1 VSSEVRHALIVA
13 TAEYTDP
20 KLQQLRAPAADA
32 ETLATVLRDPAKG
45 NFVVDVLVD
54 EHYASLTRR
63 IASFFRDRHPNDLLL
78 LHFSCHGVKDE
89 RGELYLAAAD
99 TEIDLLS
106 ATGVSAAWLND
117 QISRTR
123 SRRTVVLLDCC
134 FSGSFPFGLRSR
146 AGDAVNAPEQF
157 EGRGRVI
164 ITASSDM
171 EYAYEGD
178 ELKGEGHPSVFT
190 EAVVEGLQTGMADL
204 DHDQLVSVDD
214 LYGYVYDR
222 VKERTPAQ
230 TPNKKSDIEGH
241 VYLARSSYRPPV
253 EPATLDPQLLA
264 ATEDRYAGIRLGAV
278 NELSRLLAS
287 RDPAVALAARQALSQ
302 MVNDDSREV
311 STGAQAALDRVEVS
325 EDETAP
331 EQPDHGGGGN
341 GGEEIPVVG
350 GNGSWYRR
358 RAVAVAAACVG
369 VAVVAILLVVLL
381 GGGNKPPPPPPS
393 AARWGPGVAL
403 DKSLRV
409 WVSDPRRQRVVNK
422 GEGHTKRPY
431 EISEGKPRGV
441 ASDADGNLFVAVDH
455 GTESRVIREPRVDD
469 PLSPGE
475 AFLAGSLPAGSV
487 EGIAIG
493 PDKGGLPRD
502 ALEGGVIWLSDP
514 ARNQVLRIDTR
525 NGARDKECVNLGDA
539 TPKGL
544 ATSPNGRV
552 WIADSD
558 HSQLL
563 WIGRNHGTDKF
574 TVKRVP
580 VGESPTGIAI
590 ANSTAWVTHAGE
602 NTITRIHYRETPGSE
617 DPPDLAVMS
626 TDRVSV
632 GHDPLAGVAA
642 RGDSAWVV
650 SAGDGKVTSISEST
664 PGSGAVANPKVSNSD
679 SVPLVTCPT
688 H

>member
-1 VSSEVRHALIVA
+1 VSSEIRHALIVA

-32 ETLATVLRDPAKG
+32 EALANVLRDPAKG

-54 EHYASLTRR
+54 ERYASLTRR
-63 IASFFRDRHPNDLLL
+63 IASFFRDRRPNDLLL

-99 TEIDLLS
+99 TEIELLS

-253 EPATLDPQLLA
+253 EPATLDPELLA

-278 NELSRLLAS
+278 NELSKLLAS

-311 STGAQAALDRVEVS
+311 STGAQAALDRVDAA
-325 EDETAP
+325 EDEAAREP
-331 EQPDHGGGGN
+331 PDDDGGGGGD
-341 GGEEIPVVG
+341 GGDAGDGDDGRTHP
-350 GNGSWYRR
+350 R
-358 RAVAVAAACVG
+358 RAVVVAAACVG
-369 VAVVAILLVVLL
+369 AAVVAILLVLLL
-381 GGGNKPPPPPPS
+381 GGGNEAPPSPPS

-422 GEGHTKRPY
+422 GEGHRRPY
-431 EISEGKPRGV
+431 DIPEGKPRGV
-441 ASDADGNLFVAVDH
+441 ASDADGHLFVAVDH
-455 GTESRVIREPRVDD
+455 GTDSRVIRLQRVDD

-475 AFLAGSLPAGSV
+475 SFLAGSLPAASV

-493 PDKGGLPRD
+493 PDKAGAPRD
-502 ALEGGVIWLSDP
+502 PLEGGVIWLSDP
-514 ARNQVLRIDTR
+514 SRNQVLRIDTR
-525 NGARDKECVNLGDA
+525 NESRDTKCVNLGDA
-539 TPKGL
+539 TPQGL

-552 WIADSD
+552 WIADRD
-558 HSQLL
+558 HGQLI
-563 WIGRNHGTDKF
+563 WIGRNDQNHDF
-574 TVKRVP
+574 TVKHVQ
-580 VGESPTGIAI
+580 VGADPTGIAI
-590 ANSTAWVTHAGE
+590 ANVSTAWVIRAGE
-602 NTITRIHYRETPGSE
+602 NAVTRIRYRETPRSDG
-617 DPPDLAVMS
+617 PPDLKVS
-626 TDRVSV
+626 RIDRVNV
-632 GHDPLAGVAA
+632 GSDPLAGVAA

-650 SAGDGKVTSISEST
+650 SAGDGKVSAIRESD
-664 PGSGAVANPKVSNSD
+664 PASGAEGNPKVSTSD
-679 SVPLVTCPT
+679 SVPLTTCPT
-688 H
+688 N

>member
-32 ETLATVLRDPAKG
+32 EELANVLRDPAKG

-54 EHYASLTRR
+54 ERYASLTRR
-63 IASFFRDRHPNDLLL
+63 IASFFRDRRPNDLLL

-190 EAVVEGLQTGMADL
+190 DAVVEGLQTGMADL

-253 EPATLDPQLLA
+253 EPATLDPELLA

-278 NELSRLLAS
+278 NELSKLLAS
-287 RDPAVALAARQALSQ
+287 RDAAVALAARQALSQ

-311 STGAQAALDRVEVS
+311 STGAQAALDRVEAA
-325 EDETAP
+325 EDEAAP
-331 EQPDHGGGGN
+331 EPTDDDGGGDD
-341 GGEEIPVVG
+341 GGAGDG
-350 GNGSWYRR
+350 GDGRRHPR
-358 RAVAVAAACVG
+358 RAVVVAAACVG
-369 VAVVAILLVVLL
+369 AAVVAILLVVLL
-381 GGGNKPPPPPPS
+381 GGGNKEPPPPPS

-409 WVSDPRRQRVVNK
+409 WVSDPRLQRVVNK
-422 GEGHTKRPY
+422 GEGHRKRPY
-431 EISEGKPRGV
+431 KIPEGKPRGV
-441 ASDADGNLFVAVDH
+441 ASDVDGNLFVAVDH
-455 GTESRVIREPRVDD
+455 GTDSRVIRLRRIPD

-493 PDKGGLPRD
+493 PDKAGLPRD
-502 ALEGGVIWLSDP
+502 PLEGGVIWLSDP
-514 ARNQVLRIDTR
+514 SRNQVLRVDTR
-525 NGARDKECVNLGDA
+525 NGARDKKCVNLGNA

-558 HSQLL
+558 HSQLI
-563 WIGRNHGTDKF
+563 WIGRNHGSDPF

-580 VGESPTGIAI
+580 VGASPTGIAI
-590 ANSTAWVTHAGE
+590 ANNTAWVTHAGE
-602 NTITRIHYRETPGSE
+602 NTITRIHYRETPASE
-617 DPPDLAVMS
+617 DPPNLTVMS
-626 TDRVSV
+626 IDHVNV
-632 GHDPLAGVAA
+632 GNDSLAGVAA

-650 SAGDGKVTSISEST
+650 SAGDGKVMSISEST
-664 PGSGAVANPKVSNSD
+664 AGSGAKANPNVSTSD
-679 SVPLVTCPT
+679 PVPLTTCPT